1 VLRQNH
7 IQPRFSRSLLF
18 WNDRGPLSL
27 MAIPSIGAAFMTPR
41 LFLAAS
47 ALAAALA
54 LPSVAAAVPGFTTG
68 NVNVRTGPGTQY
80 QAIATAPAGSGVDIL
95 GCMPGR
101 TWCDIVLG
109 NLRGWVS
116 GRYVQ
121 EGGAVVQQYV
131 VPRYVAPSPVVR
143 FSFGNTW
150 YDDDDDWRWRSH
162 YRPRHR
168 HHDRDDWDDRD
179 RDRDRD
185 DDGRDGGGWDGRNG
199 GEWSNRMRCING
211 RCGPF
216 GK

>member
-1 VLRQNH
+1 
-7 IQPRFSRSLLF
+7 
-18 WNDRGPLSL
+18 
-27 MAIPSIGAAFMTPR
+27 MTPR
-41 LFLAAS
+41 AFLAGS
-47 ALAAALA
+47 ALAAALV

-68 NVNVRTGPGTQY
+68 NVKVRTGPGTQY
-80 QAIATAPAGSGVDIL
+80 QAITTAPAGSGVDIL
-95 GCMPGR
+95 GCIPGR

-121 EGGAVVQQYV
+121 EGGAVVQRYV

-168 HHDRDDWDDRD
+168 DRDWDDRD
-179 RDRDRD
+179 RDDRDR
-185 DDGRDGGGWDGRNG
+185 DGRDGDWKGRG
-199 GEWSNRMRCING
+199 DSDRAENRLRCIDG
-211 RCGPF
+211 FCGPF

>member
-1 VLRQNH
+1 
-7 IQPRFSRSLLF
+7 
-18 WNDRGPLSL
+18 
-27 MAIPSIGAAFMTPR
+27 MTPR
-41 LFLAAS
+41 ACLAGS
-47 ALAAALA
+47 ALAAALV
-54 LPSVAAAVPGFTTG
+54 LPSVAAAVPGFTTD

-80 QAIATAPAGSGVDIL
+80 QAITTAPAGSGVDIL

-121 EGGAVVQQYV
+121 EGGAVVQRYV

-150 YDDDDDWRWRSH
+150 YDDDWRWRSQ
-162 YRPRHR
+162 YRPRYRHR
-168 HHDRDDWDDRD
+168 DRDDHDWDRDWDRDWDDRD
-179 RDRDRD
+179 RD
-185 DDGRDGGGWDGRNG
+185 GRDGNWKGRG
-199 GEWSNRMRCING
+199 DSDRAENRLRCIDG
-211 RCGPF
+211 LCGPF

>member
-1 VLRQNH
+1 MN
-7 IQPRFSRSLLF
+7 PRV
-18 WNDRGPLSL
+18 
-27 MAIPSIGAAFMTPR
+27 
-41 LFLAAS
+41 FLAGS
-47 ALAAALA
+47 ALAAALV

-68 NVNVRTGPGTQY
+68 DVNVRTGPGTQF
-80 QAIATAPAGSGVDIL
+80 QAITTAPAGSGVDIL
-95 GCMPGR
+95 GCIPGR

-168 HHDRDDWDDRD
+168 DRDWDDRD
-179 RDRDRD
+179 RDGRDRD
-185 DDGRDGGGWDGRNG
+185 DRDGDWKGRG
-199 GEWSNRMRCING
+199 DSDRAENRLRCIDG

>member
-1 VLRQNH
+1 
-7 IQPRFSRSLLF
+7 
-18 WNDRGPLSL
+18 
-27 MAIPSIGAAFMTPR
+27 MTPR
-41 LFLAAS
+41 AFLAGS
-47 ALAAALA
+47 ALAVALV
-54 LPSVAAAVPGFTTG
+54 LPSVAAAVPGYTTG

-80 QAIATAPAGSGVDIL
+80 QAITTAPAGAGVDIL

-101 TWCDIVLG
+101 AWCDIVLG

-168 HHDRDDWDDRD
+168 DRDWDHHDRD
-179 RDRDRD
+179 RDRDGRDRD
-185 DDGRDGGGWDGRNG
+185 DRDGDWKGRSD
-199 GEWSNRMRCING
+199 SNRAENRPRCIDG

>member
-1 VLRQNH
+1 
-7 IQPRFSRSLLF
+7 
-18 WNDRGPLSL
+18 
-27 MAIPSIGAAFMTPR
+27 MTPR
-41 LFLAAS
+41 AFLAGS
-47 ALAAALA
+47 ALAAALV
-54 LPSVAAAVPGFTTG
+54 LPSVAAAVPGYTTG

-80 QAIATAPAGSGVDIL
+80 QAITTAPAGSGVDIL

-150 YDDDDDWRWRSH
+150 YDDDWR
-162 YRPRHR
+162 Y
-168 HHDRDDWDDRD
+168 RD
-179 RDRDRD
+179 RSRYRHRDRD
-185 DDGRDGGGWDGRNG
+185 DRDHRDRDDRGRGGRDGRDGWDGDWKRG
-199 GEWSNRMRCING
+199 DSDRAENRMRCIDG

-216 GK
+216 GR